1 MEKKYGKISHVW
13 YNLTKLINFNNEI
26 IIYFY
31 TTVNK
36 NYKINLLNFKKL
48 HQL

>member
-1 MEKKYGKISHVW
+1 MEQINHVW
-13 YNLTKLINFNNEI
+13 YNLTKFKNFNKKI
-26 IIYFY
+26 TFYFY
-31 TTVNK
+31 TTVNN